1 MTELQLHDA
10 ERGVHHFEAV
20 DEHFALPAVGLAV
33 ALALGPDDECFLD
46 DTSGGIYDEGVTGV
60 VVLADALELAHDELA
75 PGAVLP
81 DDLPCADDGVHA
93 LHEVV
98 DAVLLYGCHFTV
110 CGAAA
115 EQHADCECHDECG
128 NIDGTAEKCCGDM
141 DGIPVFGLQLT
152 HVGDVRLRVV
162 LVYRVVVHD
171 KVFYRYGVMPGWRFC
186 RGGVMPFTTL
196 IYCVFQRRS
205 RAIQFIVHSS

>member
-10 ERGVHHFEAV
+10 ERGVHDFEAV
-20 DEHFALPAVGLAV
+20 DEHLALAAVGLTV
-33 ALALGPDDECFLD
+33 ALALGTDNKCFLD

-98 DAVLLYGCHFTV
+98 YAVLLYGCHFTV

-115 EQHADCECHDECG
+115 EQHADQECHDECSH
-128 NIDGTAEKCCGDM
+128 IDGTSEKCCRDM

-152 HVGDVRLRVV
+152 HVWDVRLRVV
-162 LVYRVVVHD
+162 LVDRVDIHIR
-171 KVFYRYGVMPGWRFC
+171 RYALWRDGICRCGGMPEC
-186 RGGVMPFTTL
+186 RLRP
-196 IYCVFQRRS
+196 
-205 RAIQFIVHSS
+205 